1 MTIKCHNEFL
11 NTNFSTLNYLKKIND
26 HYDIIKASLIF
37 MSCLKTVW
45 KEGQN
50 RSKLLIFKSLYLRD
64 YLEFLHAVFCGMIL
78 EIMPLKL

>member
-1 MTIKCHNEFL
+1 MNIL
-11 NTNFSTLNYLKKIND
+11 NPNFSTLNYYFLNLND

-50 RSKLLIFKSLYLRD
+50 CSNSNRYISGTNWN
-64 YLEFLHAVFCGMIL
+64 FLHAVFCGMIL